1 MPLKIIKIITANYFL
16 YIDSFYFFR
25 YADMDSLPTLDSLQ
39 SALCYD
45 EESEEEI
52 LSVIIHLV
60 VCAIEDPGIPNPQKH
75 LTLLGQNL
83 RQADITNTNV
93 SEILRIYLFA
103 RAQAEVRMLHG
114 LAPPEM
120 HLKDRSKEALQE
132 PEHVERVEKYNT
144 FLFQTRPHQM
154 SEWVKTKTFLCLNP
168 EDKSEMIAFLC
179 NDLLSNKS
187 VVQQIDF
194 NVENLTRAKKQKWE
208 AEIKV
213 KKYKSI
219 QAKRI
224 REAAMPIVNSSTL
237 DESSN
242 CANLTPAPTPSN
254 IESENTS
261 EVASVIADDEN
272 DGDTTSIISESTNE
286 AAAEKSPSKGG
297 KKGRPS
303 KRSRRLK
310 GKKRKHDDKNDAEQ
324 KTETDNE
331 DTKDQIEE
339 LQDETQSSAK
349 DSTATN
355 GEHLDEDERLSPEE
369 LQKKIDKSIKQLNKR
384 RDELTFVT
392 NCMRC
397 NDMGQDRYRRRYWHL
412 AHGDGIYVEAL
423 ESAEP
428 WKLDTEGL
436 PHTDHDDRAPVA
448 KRVKLD
454 NELKQCA
461 EDEDEA
467 DMEIHDDEEEEEK
480 AELKINGNNNIKE
493 SMNGDT
499 SIKNESSECK
509 TKEDDIKPECSDPKI
524 DSVKEELE
532 MQRIKTEAE
541 TEEALKKLG
550 CDILVTSKKC
560 EANDIKMEVSEA
572 QKMFM
577 PKVTPNG
584 DKLNMFNHSTYFNM
598 SLSPVVL
605 NGSVTITPKDPNA
618 SAAGG
623 VLNVPNP
630 NNSSNTNYF
639 GSSEKPWFS
648 LLPLNNPIEFNPHV
662 AKSAQA
668 SASTNN
674 LVNRSENS
682 YSFASPMIPDR
693 LLTSYTSTP
702 IHVQIEMLE
711 GKLEEAKKGA
721 KAAKRAPI
729 PKVHSHGWWKLNSPQ
744 DVNDLEAS
752 LNPRGIREQQ
762 LLINLRRN
770 IEIYQVGAKKQLPE
784 GIELTVPEDYEYDM
798 VIDGDSPCP
807 DTLGSWSHEV
817 ALRTD
822 KYVLE
827 QLEALEDKV
836 AAASM
841 QIPVS
846 FVFFTL
852 VPEFIILIFPLK

>member
-1 MPLKIIKIITANYFL
+1 MQCAF
-16 YIDSFYFFR
+16 
-25 YADMDSLPTLDSLQ
+25 
-39 SALCYD
+39 CYD

-93 SEILRIYLFA
+93 SEILRIYFFA

-132 PEHVERVEKYNT
+132 PEHVERVAKYNKL
-144 FLFQTRPHQM
+144 LFETRPYQM
-154 SEWVKTKTFLCLNP
+154 SEWVKIKNFLCLSP
-168 EDKSEMIAFLC
+168 VDKSEMIAFLC

-187 VVQQIDF
+187 VVQQIDY

-224 REAAMPIVNSSTL
+224 REAALPVVNHSLIKNDTL
-237 DESSN
+237 DEGSN
-242 CANLTPAPTPSN
+242 FANLTPAPTPSN
-254 IESENTS
+254 LESETTS
-261 EVASVIADDEN
+261 EVASIIADDDQ
-272 DGDTTSIISESTNE
+272 DGDSKSIISESTND
-286 AAAEKSPSKGG
+286 ATTEKSTKSG
-297 KKGRPS
+297 KKGRPP

-310 GKKRKHDDKNDAEQ
+310 GKKHKNEDDQKNES
-324 KTETDNE
+324 DNE
-331 DTKDQIEE
+331 DTKDNMDD
-339 LQDETQSSAK
+339 LQDETQSSVQEVA
-349 DSTATN
+349 AALPAAN
-355 GEHLDEDERLSPEE
+355 EHLDEDEKLTSEE
-369 LQKKIDKSIKQLNKR
+369 LQKKIDKSVKQLNKR

-412 AHGDGIYVEAL
+412 AHGDGIYVESL

-428 WKLDTEGL
+428 WKLETEGL
-436 PHTDHDDRAPVA
+436 PHADHDDRAPVS
-448 KRVKLD
+448 KRIKLD
-454 NELKQCA
+454 DELKEC
-461 EDEDEA
+461 
-467 DMEIHDDEEEEEK
+467 MEIEENEIDDTEPEEYDESK
-480 AELKINGNNNIKE
+480 DKLKININGNNNHTQTKKSDKEVKENDELDNINANGIKE
-493 SMNGDT
+493 ENVD
-499 SIKNESSECK
+499 N
-509 TKEDDIKPECSDPKI
+509 
-524 DSVKEELE
+524 VKDELE
-532 MQRIKTEAE
+532 LQRIKTEAE

-550 CDILVTSKKC
+550 CDILVTSKKY
-560 EANDIKMEVSEA
+560 ETGDVKKEVSEA

-577 PKVTPNG
+577 PKVTTNG

-605 NGSVTITPKDPNA
+605 NGSVTITPKEPA
-618 SAAGG
+618 VSGTTG

-630 NNSSNTNYF
+630 NNSSSNQYV
-639 GSSEKPWFS
+639 GAAEKPWFS
-648 LLPLNNPIEFNPHV
+648 ILPLDDPMDFNPHA
-662 AKSAQA
+662 AKASLASVT
-668 SASTNN
+668 SASNN
-674 LVNRSENS
+674 LNT
-682 YSFASPMIPDR
+682 FASPLVPDR
-693 LLTSYTSTP
+693 LAHLNPMCSSTP
-702 IHVQIEMLE
+702 IQTQIDVLE
-711 GKLEEAKKGA
+711 GKLEEMKKGT
-721 KAAKRAPI
+721 KVSRRDPI
-729 PKVHSHGWWKLNSPQ
+729 PKDVSYGWWKLNSAQ
-744 DVNDLEAS
+744 EVNDLEAS

-762 LLINLRRN
+762 LLINIRRN
-770 IEIYQVGAKKQLPE
+770 LEIYQVGAKKQLPE
-784 GIELTVPEDYEYDM
+784 GIDLTIPEDYNYDM
-798 VIDGDSPCP
+798 IPDGDSPCP
-807 DTLGSWSHEV
+807 DILGSWSHDV

-841 QIPVS
+841 QVPVS
-846 FVFFTL
+846 YMLRQFIS
-852 VPEFIILIFPLK
+852 VPIYEKMIGIKQWKTILH

>member
-1 MPLKIIKIITANYFL
+1 
-16 YIDSFYFFR
+16 
-25 YADMDSLPTLDSLQ
+25 MDSLPTLESLQ

-120 HLKDRSKEALQE
+120 HLKDRSKEALQD
-132 PEHVERVEKYNT
+132 PEHLQRVEKYNNL
-144 FLFQTRPHQM
+144 LFETRPHQM

-168 EDKSEMIAFLC
+168 LDKSEMIAFLC

-224 REAAMPIVNSSTL
+224 REAAMPIVNNQSMIKNDTL
-237 DESSN
+237 DEGSN

-254 IESENTS
+254 QESETAS
-261 EVASVIADDEN
+261 EVASVIADDDK
-272 DGDTTSIISESTNE
+272 DGDESIISESTND
-286 AAAEKSPSKGG
+286 ATTEKPQSKSG
-297 KKGRPS
+297 KKGKPT

-310 GKKRKHDDKNDAEQ
+310 GKKRKPEDKHDAEP
-324 KTETDNE
+324 KGDTDNE
-331 DTKDQIEE
+331 DTKDQM
-339 LQDETQSSAK
+339 DECNDDTQSSVA
-349 DSTATN
+349 DTVVQVSSSVVV
-355 GEHLDEDERLSPEE
+355 GDHLDEDEKLSPEE
-369 LQKKIDKSIKQLNKR
+369 LQKKIDKSIKMLNKR

-428 WKLDTEGL
+428 WKLETEGL
-436 PHTDHDDRAPVA
+436 PHTDHDERTPVA
-448 KRVKLD
+448 KRTKLD
-454 NELKQCA
+454 DELENCLSQDDID
-461 EDEDEA
+461 DEG
-467 DMEIHDDEEEEEK
+467 DMEVDDADVK
-480 AELKINGNNNIKE
+480 NVPAEIKSNGNNNYEKQQHGDASVKKE
-493 SMNGDT
+493 SGENKDNVTDIKVETNDVKMNG
-499 SIKNESSECK
+499 
-509 TKEDDIKPECSDPKI
+509 
-524 DSVKEELE
+524 VKEELE
-532 MQRIKTEAE
+532 IQRIKAESE

-550 CDILVTSKKC
+550 CDILVTSKNS
-560 EANDIKMEVSEA
+560 ETNDVKLEVSDA
-572 QKMFM
+572 QKKFM

-605 NGSVTITPKDPNA
+605 NGSVTITPKDPN
-618 SAAGG
+618 SGLPGGG

-630 NNSSNTNYF
+630 NSSMNGNYI
-639 GSSEKPWFS
+639 GASEKPWFS
-648 LLPLNNPIEFNPHV
+648 ILPLDNPIDFNPHV
-662 AKSAQA
+662 AKGS
-668 SASTNN
+668 SSNN
-674 LVNRSENS
+674 LAHRFEHNS
-682 YSFASPMIPDR
+682 SFASPLIPDR
-693 LLTSYTSTP
+693 IMGPISSSTP
-702 IHVQIEMLE
+702 INQQIEILE
-711 GKLEEAKKGA
+711 GKLEEIKKGS
-721 KAAKRAPI
+721 KVNKRDPI
-729 PKVHSHGWWKLNSPQ
+729 PKLYSYGWWKLNSAQ
-744 DVNDLEAS
+744 DINELDAA

-770 IEIYQVGAKKQLPE
+770 LEIYQVGAKKQLPE
-784 GIELTVPEDYEYDM
+784 DIELIVPEDYEYDT
-798 VIDGDSPCP
+798 VTNGDSPCP
-807 DTLGSWSHEV
+807 DKIGSWSHEV

-846 FVFFTL
+846 ITNFKVDFRTIENKPHMVLFLST
-852 VPEFIILIFPLK
+852 I